1 LGCLSKPQKKKGKD
15 MATTLIH
22 NGCFV
27 GALGALLDGRIQ
39 TGTTAAAY
47 GNAVL
52 IASSVADEVAAVA
65 ATVSLAD
72 ADLATPKMELTCA
85 MITKSV
91 LAGRSFSSVT
101 DADYASVALPI
112 AAAIKQAISGW
123 I

>member
-1 LGCLSKPQKKKGKD
+1 
-15 MATTLIH
+15 MATDLIH

-27 GALGALLDGRIQ
+27 GALAAILDGRVQ
-39 TGTTAAAY
+39 TAATAAGY
-47 GNAVL
+47 ANPVL
-52 IASSVADEVAAVA
+52 VAQSIADEVAAVA

-85 MITKSV
+85 AITGAVLRGRNFTSV
-91 LAGRSFSSVT
+91 V

>member
-1 LGCLSKPQKKKGKD
+1 

-27 GALGALLDGRIQ
+27 GALAAILDGRVQ
-39 TGTTAAAY
+39 TGVLAANYA
-47 GNAVL
+47 NAVL
-52 IASSVADEVAAVA
+52 VASSVADEVAAVA
-65 ATVSLAD
+65 ATVALAD

-85 MITKSV
+85 QITGAI
-91 LAGRSFSSVT
+91 LGGRSLSSVV